1 MISDFLSLP
10 SEEQRKVLINRNSDF
25 VGLPPQEQDKVLQT
39 IESGKFDVGN
49 LFQQGQI
56 TEDQPEFTTAQS
68 IFLKVQP
75 FVEPAAETA
84 ALIGGGIVGA
94 TAGLAGGPLAPIT
107 SPGGAVV
114 VAGLAFA
121 GVKQFFNFLETVLG
135 LREPKGI
142 IGETLEAG
150 EEALK
155 GAAFE
160 AGGQIV
166 KPAFGLVKKAV
177 KFPFKKAAL
186 TKEGAMEKAAAIF
199 EAQSKGT
206 GLTQTQIDKN
216 VIIARQLEKRIP
228 DLKFSQGQLT
238 NDASAIALER
248 TLSRKSGTD
257 LAQSQREFANQ
268 ALRNYYPKQVS
279 GVGDPTQVVAQA
291 QRISG
296 ELRVATKEA
305 EEVVNTEVMRL
316 SRHMD
321 AQTTGKTIFER
332 LSKDK
337 ATVKAIATKL
347 YDDIPNVKVPSFNL
361 SQGIDDLIKAE
372 DGIIEP
378 KAQQMINLVRSK
390 IGEKANP
397 IGYQTLRKLRSRI
410 GRLASEAGSGVNPNL
425 EEARQLGKLTEEI
438 EKAMTQVRGASP
450 EIEKAFDKATSFYRE
465 EFIPRFRQGTV
476 ADVLQRGA
484 RGEQS
489 KIALANIAKEF
500 DSLDGIDDF
509 IRAVGDNNTAREAM
523 RDYYSFSLLNSA
535 KDASTGNLVL
545 KKANQWLAAN
555 SGKLKKLGIFDDFK
569 SVADMQRIVENNK
582 DLQNIF
588 NKSVAGRVLEAD
600 VDTMVANAFRG
611 SKNFAKTASELQDLV
626 KGNKPAEEGLKK
638 AFADNLM
645 KQAETTSLDFFETGI
660 TPLDAEFT
668 KSVAKLTKQLQ
679 KFRPAINVIY
689 KDEPK
694 KRFALNS
701 IWKAYQTLGR
711 TAKSP
716 IGGGSDTFELFGKT
730 IDVIAGT
737 TAPGKWYAFKTI
749 RDMVNRFGE
758 QNVELYLRKAM
769 FDPEYAATLT
779 TLTKEITPG
788 RISVINKLMTI
799 AIAETSKALEPTEAR
814 KKGFKVEGVPRKRGN
829 PNLFIPRGAFP

>member
-1 MISDFLSLP
+1 MIADFLSLP
-10 SEEQRKVLINRNSDF
+10 SEEQRKVLVNRNSDF
-25 VGLPPQEQDKVLQT
+25 GGLPSQEQDKVLQS
-39 IESGKFDVGN
+39 IESGKLEVGN
-49 LFQQGQI
+49 LFKQGGI

-75 FVEPAAETA
+75 FVEPAAE
-84 ALIGGGIVGA
+84 A
-94 TAGLAGGPLAPIT
+94 TALLVGGVLGAPAGPL
-107 SPGGAVV
+107 GAVAG
-114 VAGLAFA
+114 AGLLFG
-121 GVKQFFNFLETVLG
+121 GVKQFFNFLETSLG
-135 LREPKGI
+135 LREAKGLV
-142 IGETLEAG
+142 GETLEAG
-150 EEALK
+150 KEVLT

-160 AGGQIV
+160 VGGQV
-166 KPAFGLVKKAV
+166 VAPALGLVKKAV

-186 TKEGAMEKAAAIF
+186 TKEGAMEKAAAVF

-206 GLTQTQIDKN
+206 GLTQAQIDKN
-216 VIIARQLEKRIP
+216 IISAKQLEQRIP
-228 DLKFSQGQLT
+228 DLSFSQGQLT

-268 ALRNYYPKQVS
+268 ALRNYYSKKVS

-305 EEVVNTEVMRL
+305 EEVVNAEVMRL

-321 AQTTGKTIFER
+321 SQTTGKTIFER

-337 ATVKAIATKL
+337 AAVKKTATEL
-347 YDDIPNVKVPSFNL
+347 YDAIPNVKVPSFNL

-378 KAQQMINLVRSK
+378 KAQQMINLVRGK

-397 IGYQTLRKLRSRI
+397 IGYQVLRKLRSRI
-410 GRLASEAGSGVNPNL
+410 GRLESAASSGVNPNL
-425 EEARQLGKLTEEI
+425 EEARQLGKLTEEV

-450 EIEKAFDKATSFYRE
+450 EIGKAFDKATSFYRE

-535 KDASTGNLVL
+535 KDPSTGNLIL
-545 KKANQWLAAN
+545 KKANQWLASN

-569 SVADMQRIVENNK
+569 SVADMQRVVESNK

-588 NKSVAGRVLEAD
+588 NKSVAGRVLESD
-600 VDTMVANAFRG
+600 VDLMVANAFRG
-611 SKNFAKTASELQDLV
+611 SKNFARTATELQDLV
-626 KGNKPAEEGLKK
+626 KGNRPAEQGLKK
-638 AFADNLM
+638 AFSDNLI
-645 KQAETTSLDFFETGI
+645 KDAETTSLDFFETGT

-689 KDEPK
+689 RDEPEK
-694 KRFALNS
+694 IRALND
-701 IWKAYQTLGR
+701 IWKAYQNLGR

-737 TAPGKWYAFKTI
+737 TAPGKWYAFKTV

-779 TLTKEITPG
+779 RLTKEVSPE
-788 RISVINKLMTI
+788 RISVINKLMTL
-799 AIAETSKALEPTEAR
+799 AIAETSRALETEEKPLPTLQ
-814 KKGFKVEGVPRKRGN
+814 G
-829 PNLFIPRGAFP
+829 IP